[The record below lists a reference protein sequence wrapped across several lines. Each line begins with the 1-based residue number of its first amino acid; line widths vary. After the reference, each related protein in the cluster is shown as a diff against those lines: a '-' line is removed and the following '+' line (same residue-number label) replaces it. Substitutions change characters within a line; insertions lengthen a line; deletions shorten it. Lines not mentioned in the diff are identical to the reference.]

1 MQKMPIRIVSPY
13 FFVNPHGKNDGKYYS
28 IETMYKIWKRAC
40 KQVGEDINMY
50 SGLKHSS
57 CSQYI
62 NEKHYSLDQVQM
74 MTDHARRE
82 SVKRYASVQ
91 LDEKRR
97 LLEGKQAVS
106 LDEVK

>member
-1 MQKMPIRIVSPY
+1 
-13 FFVNPHGKNDGKYYS
+13 
-28 IETMYKIWKRAC
+28 
-40 KQVGEDINMY
+40 MY

-74 MTDHARRE
+74 LTDHAQRA

-106 LDEVK
+106 LDKVK

>member
-1 MQKMPIRIVSPY
+1 
-13 FFVNPHGKNDGKYYS
+13 
-28 IETMYKIWKRAC
+28 MYKIWKKAC

-82 SVKRYASVQ
+82 SVQRYASVQ
-91 LDEKRR
+91 LEEKRR
-97 LLEGKQAVS
+97 LMEGK
-106 LDEVK
+106 

>member
-1 MQKMPIRIVSPY
+1 MVQVL
-13 FFVNPHGKNDGKYYS
+13 GAG
-28 IETMYKIWKRAC
+28 
-40 KQVGEDINMY
+40 QVGEDIDMY